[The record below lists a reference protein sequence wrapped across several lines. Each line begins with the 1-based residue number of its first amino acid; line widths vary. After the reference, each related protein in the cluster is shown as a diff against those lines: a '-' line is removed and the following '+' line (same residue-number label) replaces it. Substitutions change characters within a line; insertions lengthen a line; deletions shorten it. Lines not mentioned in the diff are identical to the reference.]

1 MVHSYGAPIKTRD
14 CPRQI
19 EPIFQEHLSRAPLL
33 FSSIRLGAEKRLETF
48 SFRQQEKREREHP
61 PPPPLPLP
69 VQCPSRGGRRRTR
82 RWRSCLIVQR
92 GFVARQ
98 MPRTE
103 APPAAPPAP
112 LLSGKRGG
120 GWTGARGWTREATG
134 KRSLDIYSAVGR
146 GDPQKLAAIR
156 SGEITG

>member
-48 SFRQQEKREREHP
+48 SFRQQEERERASSFSFSP
-61 PPPPLPLP
+61 
-69 VQCPSRGGRRRTR
+69 CPMSFQFQKRKKTYEALAILSNCPKGFRRATDATNGGA
-82 RWRSCLIVQR
+82 SCR
-92 GFVARQ
+92 
-98 MPRTE
+98 
-103 APPAAPPAP
+103 PPAP

>member
-61 PPPPLPLP
+61 PPPPRP
-69 VQCPSRGGRRRTR
+69 VQCPSSSRGGRRRTR

-103 APPAAPPAP
+103 APPAAPPPPFFLGREEADGRAHADGRERP
-112 LLSGKRGG
+112 RAK
-120 GWTGARGWTREATG
+120 GAWIFIVPWA
-134 KRSLDIYSAVGR
+134 
-146 GDPQKLAAIR
+146 
-156 SGEITG
+156 GEIRKNWRRFAVVK